1 MPRYAK
7 KSTSRRPYRK
17 RVTTRRKYSKK
28 KYAKRAKVTNRR
40 IANVAS
46 TKKSDTMVGAFG
58 SDGTWNKT
66 AITTIAADGNYH
78 SIGWCPTAR
87 YRSADENQRNR
98 ATVYMKGIAENILLT
113 TNSDVPWVWRR
124 IVFRTTDIYS
134 QFASLDTND
143 TTLKTY
149 YRNMNVD
156 QTQNPVVVED
166 LLTGYNGTD
175 WVDPLN
181 GKVNT
186 QKYVVLEDKVRMITT
201 ASTRGVFKK
210 IKKYYGINKNFTYDD
225 EENGGGESSSP
236 WGVMDTS
243 RGGNVYIFDMIRSAS
258 AVAGSNVTLRVQS
271 TLFWHEK

>member
-1 MPRYAK
+1 MPYK
-7 KSTSRRPYRK
+7 TKSRARKTAPRK
-17 RVTTRRKYSKK
+17 RVYRKKRSYRKKTARRI
-28 KYAKRAKVTNRR
+28 TNKR
-40 IANVAS
+40 IANIAS

-66 AITTIAADGNYH
+66 AITTIAADGAYH

-98 ATVYMKGIAENILLT
+98 ATVYLKGIAENILLT
-113 TNSDVPWVWRR
+113 TNTDVPWVWRR

-143 TTLKTY
+143 ATLKTY

-156 QTQNPVVVED
+156 QTQNVVVVDD

-186 QKYVVLEDKVRMITT
+186 QKYTVLEDKVTMITT

-225 EENGGGESSSP
+225 EENGGGENSSP
-236 WGVMDTS
+236 WGVMDTT
-243 RGGNVYIFDMIRSAS
+243 RGNNVYIFDMIRSAS

-271 TLFWHEK
+271 TLYWHEK